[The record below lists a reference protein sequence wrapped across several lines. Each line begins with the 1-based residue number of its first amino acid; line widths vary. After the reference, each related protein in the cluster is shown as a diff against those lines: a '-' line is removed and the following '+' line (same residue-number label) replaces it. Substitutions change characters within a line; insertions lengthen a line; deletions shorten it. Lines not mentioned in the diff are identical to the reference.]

1 MDTTPKVDPG
11 SRRMRG
17 SFKSKMGAM
26 VALGA
31 ASLML
36 GAGCSPSPKSDEL
49 VELERMLQDPA
60 AQDLRDIPNAARF
73 HQEARQLRL
82 VSEEAREERND
93 ELSQEYAVLGTLR
106 YRTAVAIAKQF
117 EAAERLKVANAKIEE
132 VNPDLRA
139 TNETRNALARD
150 IQQLDAEIR
159 TAVRER
165 EARRQAEASRRES
178 TFNAAQR
185 DNADTSTQDLQQV
198 NARIEAAEAARA
210 AALEYKA
217 DAYERSRAV
226 FNRAESQLSNARDLL
241 RSQPGA
247 AGTILQQVNFAVQ
260 LFEEAANTAKPI
272 HEEMVEKMRP
282 ENRISVLRQMAS
294 DNFGR
299 PYTEEEYQGV
309 RIVMAR
315 MFEPQE
321 ANFRQNTDAMLDVLA
336 RLVKEYGEFSV
347 QIEGYTQR
355 RGGVT
360 ENLATSQLRAHRVRD
375 FLVERGVELERI
387 STEGFGQ
394 ERLRFSDDAENN
406 DRVEIILRHS
416 GR

>member
-1 MDTTPKVDPG
+1 
-11 SRRMRG
+11 MRG